1 MMSSILQGTRLSLP
15 ELGRDHLA
23 SHRLSQES
31 ELRLS
36 FGYTCDVALLC
47 SVSLGLLLPQ
57 PSLALVVRGGR
68 EVSHLT

>member
-31 ELRLS
+31 ELWLS
-36 FGYTCDVALLC
+36 FGYTRDFAFLC
-47 SVSLGLLLPQ
+47 SVSLGRLLPQ
-57 PSLALVVRGGR
+57 PWLALVVRGEGV
-68 EVSHLT
+68 VSHLM

>member
-31 ELRLS
+31 EPRLS

-47 SVSLGLLLPQ
+47 SVSLGCLLPQ

>member
-47 SVSLGLLLPQ
+47 SVSLGHLLPQ